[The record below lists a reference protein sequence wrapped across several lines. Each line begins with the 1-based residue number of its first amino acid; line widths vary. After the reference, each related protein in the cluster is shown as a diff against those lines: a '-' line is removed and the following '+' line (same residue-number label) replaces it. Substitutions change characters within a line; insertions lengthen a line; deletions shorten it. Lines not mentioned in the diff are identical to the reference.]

1 MPCPW
6 ISARIVLEVGK
17 SALITGGGHP
27 ARPGRAWWCRM
38 VRASS
43 IMTTTGHWRSSCFAG
58 FSCEMDVGM
67 RSLIGQAF
75 ARN

>member
-1 MPCPW
+1 MPCPR

-17 SALITGGGHP
+17 SALITGGGHA
-27 ARPGRAWWCRM
+27 ARPGRARWC
-38 VRASS
+38 S

-58 FSCEMDVGM
+58 FSCETDVGM